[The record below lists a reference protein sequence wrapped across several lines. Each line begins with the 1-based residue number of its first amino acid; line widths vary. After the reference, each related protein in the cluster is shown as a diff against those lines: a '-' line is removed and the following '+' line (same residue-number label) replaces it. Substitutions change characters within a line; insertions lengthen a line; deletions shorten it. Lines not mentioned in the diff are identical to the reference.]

1 MKFIDEATIEVIAG
15 DGGNGC
21 VSFRREK
28 CIPQGGPDGGKGGN
42 GGSIIV
48 CADENVSTLLDVR
61 YRKRFVAERG
71 EHGRGKNQYG
81 HCGGDVVIPV
91 PVGTLIQDAN
101 SGETLADL
109 DDPGQQIVVAKRG
122 IGGRGNIAF
131 KSSIHQAPR
140 EVQEGTPGESRRIKM
155 ELKLLADVG
164 LVGFP
169 NAGKS
174 TLISVIS
181 NARPKI
187 ADYPFTTKVPN
198 LGVVRFGD
206 EKSFVVAD
214 IPGLIEGASLG
225 AGMGIQFLKH
235 IERTKIL
242 LHLID
247 LNNPSQPDPLQ
258 AYEAIRKELG
268 AFDPKLLQKPEL
280 ILLTKA
286 DAVDPAAME
295 EVQKKFA
302 VKGREV
308 YILSAVAKKGLE
320 EIKRGIGRLL
330 WP

>member
-1 MKFIDEATIEVIAG
+1 MKFIDEAIIEVTAG

-21 VSFRREK
+21 ASLRREK
-28 CIPQGGPDGGKGGN
+28 YVPQGGPDGGKGGN
-42 GGSIIV
+42 GGSV
-48 CADENVSTLLDVR
+48 VLRADENVSTLMDIR
-61 YRKRFVAERG
+61 YRRHFEAARG

-81 HCGGDVVIPV
+81 QNGNDVVVPV
-91 PVGTLIQDAN
+91 PVGTIIQDAV

-109 DDPGQQIVVAKRG
+109 TVTGENIIVARGG
-122 IGGRGNIAF
+122 IGGRGNTAF
-131 KSSIHQAPR
+131 KSSVHQVPTEA
-140 EVQEGTPGESRRIKM
+140 EKGTPGETRKIKL

-187 ADYPFTTKVPN
+187 ADYPFTTVVPN
-198 LGVVRFGD
+198 LGVVRVGD

-214 IPGLIEGASLG
+214 LPGLIEGASLG

-235 IERTKIL
+235 IERTKVL
-242 LHLID
+242 LHLVDIND
-247 LNNPSQPDPLQ
+247 PSQPDPLK
-258 AYEAIRKELG
+258 AYKTIRGELG
-268 AFDPKLLQKPEL
+268 AFDPKLLEKPEI

-286 DAVDPAAME
+286 DACDTAVLE
-295 EVQKKFA
+295 KVKKEFEA
-302 VKGREV
+302 KGREV

-320 EIKRGIGRLL
+320 EIKRGVGRLL